1 MVSNLANEMDNAQME
16 AKYDSYCKSLLAHKI
31 ILAYI
36 MKYCIKEFEEYD
48 VRYIAENCID
58 GTPQISGVP
67 VNRNNPEK
75 ITGVNTE
82 DATAD
87 EGTVYF
93 DIRFVALLPGTNENV
108 RIIVNVETQNK
119 YNPGYSLVKRGLY
132 YCCRLISA
140 QNETEFSKNDYDNI
154 RKVYS
159 IWICTDAPNYAK
171 NTINRYCIKE
181 ENMVGEYKI
190 DSSKYDLINMILLC
204 LDKDSEEAGNKEI
217 ENKDIEPEKVEN
229 EKSEIL
235 RLLRIVLSEYI
246 STDKRKNILNNDF
259 DIDDKYDLG
268 EEMNCMCNLGEGIR
282 ERAMSAGISTGKELT
297 QLENLKNLMKNMRIT
312 FEEAAT
318 ALGLSDADKERLAAK
333 I

>member
-1 MVSNLANEMDNAQME
+1 
-16 AKYDSYCKSLLAHKI
+16 
-31 ILAYI
+31 
-36 MKYCIKEFEEYD
+36 
-48 VRYIAENCID
+48 
-58 GTPQISGVP
+58 VP

-282 ERAMSAGISTGKELT
+282 ERAMSAGIEKGIEKGISTGKELT
-297 QLENLKNLMKNMRIT
+297 QLENIKNLMKNLKIT